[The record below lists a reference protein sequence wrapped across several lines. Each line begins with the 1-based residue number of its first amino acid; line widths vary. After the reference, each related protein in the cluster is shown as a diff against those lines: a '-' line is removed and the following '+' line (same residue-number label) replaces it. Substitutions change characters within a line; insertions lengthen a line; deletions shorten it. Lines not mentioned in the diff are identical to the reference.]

1 MESTTTRLNSILANA
16 TGDPA
21 AALAKTQRSL
31 LKLAFAL
38 RGQSDELD
46 QVLVRLASS
55 LRSGSRDV
63 DITQIVDSAVTALN
77 NGTPTRAQQNVDSL
91 RRVAEHVLGV
101 ALHLAPAL
109 AEPLQHA
116 RQQLSAAGD
125 EASIQSILL
134 GVVRQAAEGG
144 MVAHDSIAE
153 EVALSTVVSL
163 LTQLHLPDT
172 MATAT
177 QAVQQQLAK
186 RPPPTSVEATRAVAN
201 LVSRSHDASAAE
213 IDRMSGF
220 LQQVVGK
227 IAQLQ
232 QQLHLV
238 NNASD
243 KSIRESEALNESV
256 TGHVRDIQV
265 SVDTATD
272 IGDLKTTIA
281 ENLHSLH
288 QGVDEFVSSARQR
301 RSETEELLTR
311 LNTQLS
317 MLEGETTSLSEGL
330 VRERE
335 RASTDSLTGLPN
347 RRALD
352 AHLGSMNAAPD
363 RQGKQV
369 SVLVVD
375 IDHFKTI
382 NDGFG
387 HQAGDRVLKGVAD
400 LLRSQL
406 RAQDFI
412 ARYGGEEFVVVLPGA
427 PIDQAAI
434 IAERMRAHVQ
444 SCRFRSGDKVVPVTV
459 SLGMASLED
468 DEAIET
474 ALERADRAM
483 YSAKRQGRNR
493 TARAAD
499 DGGAGQSAIA

>member
-1 MESTTTRLNSILANA
+1 MDSTTTRLNSILANA

-38 RGQSDELD
+38 RGQSNELD
-46 QVLVRLASS
+46 QVLVRLANS

-63 DITQIVDSAVTALN
+63 DITLIVDSAVAALSK
-77 NGTPTRAQQNVDSL
+77 GAPPKVQQNAESL

-116 RQQLSAAGD
+116 RQQLSGASD

-144 MVAHDSIAE
+144 LTARDSVAE
-153 EVALSTVVSL
+153 EVALATVVSL

-172 MATAT
+172 MAAAT

-186 RPPPTSVEATRAVAN
+186 RPPPSSVEATRAVAH

-220 LQQVVGK
+220 LQQVVSK
-227 IAQLQ
+227 IATLQ

-272 IGDLKTTIA
+272 IGDLKASIA
-281 ENLHSLH
+281 DNLQSLH

-301 RSETEELLTR
+301 RIETEDLLTR

-317 MLEGETTSLSEGL
+317 KLEGETTSLSEGL

-335 RASTDSLTGLPN
+335 RSGTDSLTGLPN

-352 AHLGSMNAAPD
+352 AHLASMNAGPD
-363 RQGKQV
+363 RHDKQV

-406 RAQDFI
+406 RSEDFI

-427 PIDQAAI
+427 PIDQAAL

-444 SCRFRSGDKVVPVTV
+444 SCRFRSGDQAVPVTV
-459 SLGMASLED
+459 SLGVASLTRDED
-468 DEAIET
+468 IEI

-483 YSAKRQGRNR
+483 YAAKRQGRNR
-493 TARAAD
+493 TACAAD
-499 DGGAGQSAIA
+499 DDANRQSAIA